1 MVIGRER
8 SFFRNGEYGSKGG
21 ELALGRRAYV
31 ESRVS
36 VAVKKTFCGFD
47 LSNSP
52 DKRGQCDDIAPRF
65 ASGEVTAYAGF
76 DIGLA
81 GVAFAAFQRGAGIF
95 FAMQSSAGEQVGHYL
110 GQLWLK
116 AVLYVLKNIGCHR
129 LLLSWGAV
137 SMVWTACEEKYASR
151 SLMS

>member
-1 MVIGRER
+1 M
-8 SFFRNGEYGSKGG
+8 
-21 ELALGRRAYV
+21 A
-31 ESRVS
+31 
-36 VAVKKTFCGFD
+36 VAVKETFCRFD

-52 DKRGQCDDIAPRF
+52 DEGGQRDDVAPRF
-65 ASGEVTAYAGF
+65 TGGEVTADAGF
-76 DIGLA
+76 DVGLA

-116 AVLYVLKNIGCHR
+116 AALYVLKNIGCHR

-137 SMVWTACEEKYASR
+137 SMV
-151 SLMS
+151 

>member
-1 MVIGRER
+1 M
-8 SFFRNGEYGSKGG
+8 
-21 ELALGRRAYV
+21 A
-31 ESRVS
+31 
-36 VAVKKTFCGFD
+36 VAVKEAFCRFD

-52 DKRGQCDDIAPRF
+52 DEGGQRDDVAPCF
-65 ASGEVTAYAGF
+65 AGGEVTADAGF

-81 GVAFAAFQRGAGIF
+81 GVAFAAFQRSAGIF
-95 FAMQSSAGEQVGHYL
+95 FAVQSSAGEQVGHYL

-116 AVLYVLKNIGCHR
+116 AALYVLKNIGSHR

>member
-1 MVIGRER
+1 MVKRRKRSLFWNGQYGRER
-8 SFFRNGEYGSKGG
+8 
-21 ELALGRRAYV
+21 GRFPAGAGRGI
-31 ESRVS
+31 ESRVA
-36 VAVKKTFCGFD
+36 VAVKETFCRFD

-52 DKRGQCDDIAPRF
+52 DEGGQRDDVAPRF
-65 ASGEVTAYAGF
+65 TGGEVTADAGF
-76 DIGLA
+76 DVGLA

-95 FAMQSSAGEQVGHYL
+95 FTVQSAAGEQVGHYL

-116 AVLYVLKNIGCHR
+116 AALYVLKNIGCHR